1 MKEIII
7 NEDLL
12 NENDINEERI
22 RVKCL
27 LINSENKLI
36 LGFCNNRF
44 QFPGGHLKENESL
57 SKGLIREIKEETG
70 IEIENKDYD
79 PYLKI
84 TYYIKNYHNQNIN
97 IKNIIYYYFVKTDDK
112 INPMNTNFDKEEID
126 GKYELRIISLKD
138 ATMYLKDNLNDDIKG
153 NNIIYEMITAI
164 EEYRKIEG
172 ELL

>member
-1 MKEIII
+1 MREIII
-7 NEDLL
+7 NENLL
-12 NENDINEERI
+12 NENDINEEKT

-84 TYYIKNYHNQNIN
+84 IYYINNYHNQNIN

-112 INPMNTNFDKEEID
+112 INPMNTNFDKEEIA
-126 GKYELRIISLKD
+126 GRYELRIIDIND
-138 ATMYLKDNLNDDIKG
+138 AIMYLQNNLNDDIKG

-164 EEYRKIEG
+164 EEYKKLEVK
-172 ELL
+172 

>member
-1 MKEIII
+1 MREIII
-7 NEDLL
+7 NENLL
-12 NENDINEERI
+12 NENDINKKKT

-57 SKGLIREIKEETG
+57 SNGLIREIKEETG

-84 TYYIKNYHNQNIN
+84 IYYINNYHNQNIN

-112 INPMNTNFDKEEID
+112 INPMNTNFDKEEIA
-126 GKYELRIISLKD
+126 GRYELRIIDIND
-138 ATMYLKDNLNDDIKG
+138 AIMYLQNNLNDDIKG

-164 EEYRKIEG
+164 EEYKKLEVK
-172 ELL
+172 